1 MEEFITR
8 FPHHVNLKIDEGLT
22 PLHLAAVSNHR
33 DIVTFLAEQVNEPT
47 GSSMHAILVLVSDW
61 PLRKLWILNTVSYNN
76 F

>member
-8 FPHHVNLKIDEGLT
+8 FPQHLNLKIDDGLT
-22 PLHLAAVSNHR
+22 PLHMAAVANHH

-61 PLRKLWILNTVSYNN
+61 PSHKLFLNTVSYNN